1 MPVSSISIAG
11 DSVSLEEVGDAQPA
25 RNLRGKNVA
34 VTANAT
40 SLQVKFPTA
49 EADSDYAVFIEQTW
63 LGARAITD
71 KTPEGFTIT
80 FDKPA
85 PANAKL
91 DWMLVR

>member
-1 MPVSSISIAG
+1 M
-11 DSVSLEEVGDAQPA
+11 
-25 RNLRGKNVA
+25 
-34 VTANAT
+34 
-40 SLQVKFPTA
+40 KFPTA

>member
-1 MPVSSISIAG
+1 MRASGSFSAVTGLS
-11 DSVSLEEVGDAQPA
+11 GDAQPA
-25 RNLRGKNVA
+25 RNLRGKNLA
-34 VTANAT
+34 VPTNAA
-40 SLQVKFPTA
+40 SVKVKFPTP
-49 EADSDYAVFIEQTW
+49 EADADYAVFLEQSW

-85 PANAKL
+85 PAKATV